1 MKAGPERIDYN
12 ETPDVTEVHAAVKRE
27 YGEPR
32 ADVTPLPL
40 WLTGICGAAV
50 AWAGLY
56 FGIFNGGL
64 SGDVYNEYQ
73 SSPAVLF
80 PLPQKKGGAEQAGAE
95 MPLAQQGKAVYA
107 NCQACHQPTGQGVPG
122 QFPALAGAEWVKGG
136 EKRVL
141 AIILKGLTGPITVHG
156 SKQTFSGNMVPWEQ
170 TLTSKK
176 IAAVASYIRSEW
188 GNGAAE
194 VTVADVEAA
203 KKEFAGQKAP
213 WTEEQLLQIPDENFE
228 TGGAAPAP
236 AAPGTA
242 AATSTAQTPAAPAPG
257 AVPAAAPVPGAPAVA
272 LVPGAPAPAA
282 PAAAPAVAAAFD
294 IKASVERGKPLY
306 LQTCVACHQP
316 TGMGLPGA
324 FPPLA
329 KSEYVVG
336 DPRRMVAIMLKGLQG
351 PVTINGMPFNN
362 IMLPVD
368 LQFPVLKD
376 DAKVA
381 DVANYARNS
390 FGNEAKEHVT
400 PELVTAVRKEFAG
413 RATPFTEADIKAFPP
428 APAK

>member
-80 PLPQKKGGAEQAGAE
+80 PLPQKKGAGEQAGGE
-95 MPLAQQGKAVYA
+95 LPLAQQGKAVYA

-122 QFPALAGAEWVKGG
+122 QFPALAGAEVVKGG

-156 SKQTFSGNMVPWEQ
+156 TKQTFSGNMVAWEQ

-176 IAAVASYIRSEW
+176 IAAVASYIRAEW
-188 GNGAAE
+188 GNGAPE
-194 VTVADVEAA
+194 ITVADVDAA
-203 KKEFAGQKAP
+203 KKEFAAQKAQ
-213 WTEEQLLQIPDENFE
+213 WTEEQLLQIPDENYD
-228 TGGAAPAP
+228 TGGA
-236 AAPGTA
+236 TA
-242 AATSTAQTPAAPAPG
+242 AAAPATPG
-257 AVPAAAPVPGAPAVA
+257 GAPAAAPVAGAQPAPVPAPGAAPVPAPA
-272 LVPGAPAPAA
+272 AAPPAPGAPAPAA
-282 PAAAPAVAAAFD
+282 PAATAAFD

-306 LQTCVACHQP
+306 LQTCIACHQP

-336 DPRRMVAIMLKGLQG
+336 DARRMVAIMLKGLQG
-351 PVTINGMPFNN
+351 PVIINGTPFNN